1 MVGQLPA
8 AGGRLHQPDPE
19 AERCRNRQVAW
30 RDVVGARRLSR
41 AEQPVLTARVPYV
54 FWDFWMEML
63 QTPSKVAM
71 IYRQRG
77 SLGALE

>member
-1 MVGQLPA
+1 
-8 AGGRLHQPDPE
+8 
-19 AERCRNRQVAW
+19 
-30 RDVVGARRLSR
+30 
-41 AEQPVLTARVPYV
+41 VLTARVPYV